1 MCWVVC
7 WAHVLY
13 GEVGAFCPLIQEE
26 VSLGRFISFF
36 CQCQPPNSEQVSK
49 QDHVSILLSQ
59 GLGSDHV
66 GPGVA

>member
-36 CQCQPPNSEQVSK
+36 CQC
-49 QDHVSILLSQ
+49 LSLSR
-59 GLGSDHV
+59 GLWS
-66 GPGVA
+66 ACSQ

>member
-26 VSLGRFISFF
+26 VSLGQFINFF
-36 CQCQPPNSEQVSK
+36 SVS
-49 QDHVSILLSQ
+49 VC
-59 GLGSDHV
+59 
-66 GPGVA
+66 P